1 MDLMKFFSRSSS
13 KDVASNRLKLI
24 LIHDRATLS
33 PEILENIKEDIL
45 NVISKYAEID
55 DRDIDV
61 KITSQD
67 EIEGAS
73 PALLASIP
81 IKRMR

>member
-1 MDLMKFFSRSSS
+1 MDLMKIFLKSSS
-13 KDVASNRLKLI
+13 KDAASNRLKLI
-24 LIHDRATLS
+24 LIHDRANLS
-33 PEILENIKEDIL
+33 PDILENIKEDIL
-45 NVISKYAEID
+45 SVISKYAEID

-81 IKRMR
+81 IKRIR

>member
-33 PEILENIKEDIL
+33 PDILENIKEDIL

>member
-1 MDLMKFFSRSSS
+1 MDLMKIFSKSSS
-13 KDVASNRLKLI
+13 KDTASNRLKLI